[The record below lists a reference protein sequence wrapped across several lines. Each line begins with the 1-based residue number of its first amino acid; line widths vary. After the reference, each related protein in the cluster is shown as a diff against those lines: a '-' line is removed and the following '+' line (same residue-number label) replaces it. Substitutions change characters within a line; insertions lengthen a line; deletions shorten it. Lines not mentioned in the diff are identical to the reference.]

1 MVPLDCRVGALP
13 LLAMTTVGNLRLG
26 FACLA
31 WPGSAPAPRIALK
44 GALLVAVGVE
54 RTVPDS
60 VRQAVDAVQVC
71 LNEGAA
77 EVSNATL
84 AKKLGLDPGATSRR
98 VRQAKHRGFI
108 KNLEDKKGKP
118 ARLVL
123 GDPMPDDLDV
133 LPKPDTLEGVLH
145 CCSVVGG
152 DTKAS

>member
-1 MVPLDCRVGALP
+1 MD
-13 LLAMTTVGNLRLG
+13 
-26 FACLA
+26 
-31 WPGSAPAPRIALK
+31 
-44 GALLVAVGVE
+44 
-54 RTVPDS
+54 
-60 VRQAVDAVQVC
+60 
-71 LNEGAA
+71 
-77 EVSNATL
+77 
-84 AKKLGLDPGATSRR
+84 LDPGATSRR

-152 DTKAS
+152 GIPKPHNPGLGVENVG